1 MSRKVGRL
9 SVGHTLFDD
18 IKDPFIK
25 AYNMLAIMRV
35 IAEDGLDLG
44 KYYNSLS
51 NTDRPMV
58 DWIVSMVRMYGW
70 EQTKRNLLR
79 GGLI

>member
-18 IKDPFIK
+18 IKDPFLK

-51 NTDRPMV
+51 NTDRSMV
-58 DWIVSMVRMYGW
+58 NWIVSMVRMYGW
-70 EQTKRNLLR
+70 E
-79 GGLI
+79 